1 MKFQWKKQEK
11 NLYLP
16 KEKPDLITVPQQK
29 FFMISGK
36 GNPNDEEFS
45 EKIGILYSLAY
56 AVRMMPKQGYT
67 PDGYYEYTVYPL
79 EGIWDLT
86 EEGKQSK
93 TLNKDELLYTIM
105 IRQPDFVTQEIVNKA
120 FENVRKKKNHP
131 LLDDVTFETMED
143 GLSVQMMH
151 IGSYDDEPQSFEQ
164 MKKFIKEN
172 NIEITTLRHREIY
185 LSDARKT
192 EKSKLKT
199 VLRYMV
205 CTDNEHKI

>member
-1 MKFQWKKQEK
+1 MEKARKKFILTKRETKFD
-11 NLYLP
+11 NS
-16 KEKPDLITVPQQK
+16 TTTK

-67 PDGYYEYTVYPL
+67 PDGYFEYTVYPL
-79 EGIWDLT
+79 EGIWNLT
-86 EEGKQSK
+86 EEGKQSN
-93 TLNKDELLYTIM
+93 TLNKEELLYTIM
-105 IRQPDFVTQEIVNKA
+105 IRQPDFVTQEVVNNA

-131 LLDDVTFETMED
+131 LLDYVNFETMEE

-164 MKKFIKEN
+164 MKKFIEEN
-172 NIEITTLRHREIY
+172 NLKRTTLKHREIY

-192 EKSKLKT
+192 EESKLKT

-205 CTDNEHKI
+205 FYR

>member
-1 MKFQWKKQEK
+1 MKFEWKKQEK
-11 NLYLP
+11 DLYLP
-16 KEKPDLITVPQQK
+16 KDKPNLITVPKQK

-36 GNPNDEEFS
+36 GNPNGEEFS
-45 EKIGILYSLAY
+45 EKIGVLYSLAY

-67 PDGYYEYTVYPL
+67 PDGYFEYTVYPL

-86 EEGKQSK
+86 EEGRQSD

-105 IRQPDFVTQEIVNKA
+105 IRQPDFVTQEVFDKA

-172 NIEITTLRHREIY
+172 DLEIVTLRHREIY
-185 LSDARKT
+185 ISDARKT

-205 CTDNEHKI
+205 RYR

>member
-1 MKFQWKKQEK
+1 MKFEWRKQEK

-16 KEKPDLITVPQQK
+16 KEIPSLIEIPQQK

-56 AVRMMPKQGYT
+56 AVKMMPKQGFI
-67 PDGYYEYTVYPL
+67 PDGYFEYTVYPL

-86 EEGKQSK
+86 EEGRKSNI
-93 TLNKDELLYTIM
+93 LNKVELIYTIM
-105 IRQPDFVTQEIVNKA
+105 IRQPDFVTKEVVNKA
-120 FENVRKKKNHP
+120 IENVRKKKPHP
-131 LLDDVTFETMED
+131 LLEYVTFETMKD

-151 IGSYDDEPQSFEQ
+151 TGSYDDEPQSFER
-164 MKKFIKEN
+164 MRKFIKEN
-172 NIEITTLRHREIY
+172 NLEITTLAHREIY

-192 EKSKLKT
+192 DKSKLKT

-205 CTDNEHKI
+205 CNR

>member
-105 IRQPDFVTQEIVNKA
+105 IRQPDFLTQEIVNKA

-172 NIEITTLRHREIY
+172 NLEITTLRHREIY

-205 CTDNEHKI
+205 SYR

>member
-1 MKFQWKKQEK
+1 MKFEWKKQEK

-67 PDGYYEYTVYPL
+67 PDGYFEYTVYPL

-86 EEGKQSK
+86 EEGKQSNI
-93 TLNKDELLYTIM
+93 LNKDELLYTIM
-105 IRQPDFVTQEIVNKA
+105 IRQPDFVTQEIVNKV
-120 FENVRKKKNHP
+120 FENVRKKKPHH
-131 LLDDVTFETMED
+131 LLDDVTFTTMED

-172 NIEITTLRHREIY
+172 NLEITTLRHREIY

-205 CTDNEHKI
+205 HYR